1 MVNGDPASSSALSLK
16 ILVPN
21 WGKQVAR
28 GYIRGLWVLYLA
40 MNTLSPDDSKNGTQ
54 LNNNKWFR
62 ENVDLSGDNNTNILV
77 VYVHKLGLRLF

>member
-1 MVNGDPASSSALSLK
+1 
-16 ILVPN
+16 
-21 WGKQVAR
+21 
-28 GYIRGLWVLYLA
+28 

-77 VYVHKLGLRLF
+77 VYVHKLSLRLFKEKYYGEEQNHAESPG